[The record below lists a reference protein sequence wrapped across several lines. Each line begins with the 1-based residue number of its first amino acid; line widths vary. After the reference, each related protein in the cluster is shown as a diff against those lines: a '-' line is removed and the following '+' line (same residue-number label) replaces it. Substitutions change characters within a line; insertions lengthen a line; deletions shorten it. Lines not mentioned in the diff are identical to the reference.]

1 MAYFLKQSKNKK
13 GIYLQI
19 YESFYDP
26 ARGHTAHKSYKAIG
40 YLKELKKKGIN
51 DPIVYYKNE
60 VDELN
65 REIKF
70 KKENEKIK
78 KIGETTPEKYLG
90 KFLIDALN
98 KTLGINKDMSLMNL
112 VYEGKTDIY
121 KTICS
126 LINARIICP
135 SSKRKTYLDVLPLL
149 GYKTSEYSL
158 DQLYDVLN
166 FIGEE
171 YEKFIEIYNHCI
183 NNYFKRDTSKTYYD
197 GTNFY
202 FEIDKEDDFR
212 KKGPSKE
219 NRRCP
224 IVGMGL
230 LLDSDTIPIG
240 MKLYP
245 GNESEKPYIND
256 AIETLRKKY
265 KATGKII
272 RVADKGLN
280 CADNI
285 ANAILAGDGYIFSKS
300 IKQLPKKELT
310 WALQNDDWK
319 IVKDKDGNEVYRYK
333 SCVDE
338 FEYKVTTKQGGKK
351 TTSLKEKRVVSYNHK
366 LARKQITE
374 INRQVDKARSLRLSE
389 AKKSEYG
396 DCAKYVVF
404 SPIDKN
410 GEVADDVV
418 APTLNYDAIK
428 KAKALAGYNMIV
440 TSEIKMSSE
449 EIYTTYHNLW
459 RIEESFKI
467 MKSQLDARPV
477 FLQKESTITGH
488 FLICYLSVLLLRLLQ
503 IKIFDNEY
511 CCEDIIKFI
520 RQFRVVD
527 MPNKK
532 FINLSIQSNI
542 SKMLE
547 QKFYLPVNYYY
558 LSKKNITDINKF
570 KFRLTKLKI

>member
-1 MAYFLKQSKNKK
+1 M
-13 GIYLQI
+13 
-19 YESFYDP
+19 
-26 ARGHTAHKSYKAIG
+26 
-40 YLKELKKKGIN
+40 
-51 DPIVYYKNE
+51 
-60 VDELN
+60 
-65 REIKF
+65 
-70 KKENEKIK
+70 
-78 KIGETTPEKYLG
+78 
-90 KFLIDALN
+90 
-98 KTLGINKDMSLMNL
+98 
-112 VYEGKTDIY
+112 
-121 KTICS
+121 
-126 LINARIICP
+126 
-135 SSKRKTYLDVLPLL
+135 
-149 GYKTSEYSL
+149 
-158 DQLYDVLN
+158 
-166 FIGEE
+166 
-171 YEKFIEIYNHCI
+171 
-183 NNYFKRDTSKTYYD
+183 
-197 GTNFY
+197 
-202 FEIDKEDDFR
+202 
-212 KKGPSKE
+212 
-219 NRRCP
+219 
-224 IVGMGL
+224 
-230 LLDSDTIPIG
+230 
-240 MKLYP
+240 
-245 GNESEKPYIND
+245 
-256 AIETLRKKY
+256 
-265 KATGKII
+265 
-272 RVADKGLN
+272 
-280 CADNI
+280 
-285 ANAILAGDGYIFSKS
+285 
-300 IKQLPKKELT
+300 T

-338 FEYKVTTKQGGKK
+338 FEYKVTTKQSGKK

-418 APTLNYDAIK
+418 APTLNHNAIK

-440 TSEIKMSSE
+440 TSEMNMSSE

-503 IKIFDNEY
+503 IKIFNNEY

-532 FINLSIQSNI
+532 FINLSKQSNI